1 MSGWNGLGVG
11 MHNLWRLADAQ
22 SRSITPENPTGERNG
37 GARSTTGTGE
47 FAASRMGVGWK
58 VSPSVDI
65 APGHTCEVADI
76 AGPGAIQH
84 IWMTPTPGWS
94 SQVLRIYWDYDPVPA
109 VECPLGDFFC
119 SGWERHAQV
128 NSLPIAVNPRSGFN
142 SFFEMP
148 FSAHAR
154 ITLTNESA
162 VTRRL
167 YFQIDYVLC
176 DVPDDAARFSAQY
189 RQVDAIAEGEVHTI
203 LDGVEGRGHYVGTSC
218 SWGTRGLGWWGEG
231 EVKFFIDDDE
241 FPTICT
247 TGTEDYF
254 CGSYNFQI
262 DGQYTTFSGPY
273 AGMPL
278 AERATDNTYARFG
291 LYRFH
296 IADPIRFGERMRV
309 TVQSL
314 GWGNDGRYRHR
325 RDDIRTV
332 AYWYQTLP
340 ISPPP
345 PLPPAAARAVS
356 E

>member
-22 SRSITPENPTGERNG
+22 RRSITPENPTGARNG
-37 GARSTTGTGE
+37 GARATHGTGE
-47 FAASRMGVGWK
+47 YAASEMGPGWK

-65 APGHTCEVADI
+65 APGHTHDIADI

-94 SQVLRIYWDYDPVPA
+94 SQVLRMYWDNDPVPA

-119 SGWERHAQV
+119 SGWDRYAQV

-142 SFFEMP
+142 CFFEMP
-148 FSAHAR
+148 FATHAR
-154 ITLTNESA
+154 ITLTNDSP

-167 YFQIDYVLC
+167 YYQVDYALC
-176 DVPDDAARFSAQY
+176 DVPSDAARFCA
-189 RQVDAIAEGEVHTI
+189 RFVQVDSIADQQVHTI
-203 LDGVEGRGHYVGTSC
+203 VDGIEGRGQYVGTAC
-218 SWGTRGLGWWGEG
+218 SWGTRSLGWWGEG

-241 FPTICT
+241 FPSICT

-254 CGSYNFQI
+254 CGSYNFQVGG
-262 DGQYTTFSGPY
+262 DYTTFSGPY

-278 AERATDNTYARFG
+278 AERADDHAYSRFG

-296 IADPIRFGERMRV
+296 VTDPIRFAERLKV

-314 GWGNDGRYRHR
+314 GWGIDGRYRHR
-325 RDDIRTV
+325 HDDIRTV

-340 ISPPP
+340 IAPYT
-345 PLPPAAARAVS
+345 PLPAAELRS
-356 E
+356 IDL